1 MSEESRCWFCHRSE
15 AEVSAFADLETP
27 REREILKQMSQ
38 ATQSKADFVQSAD
51 VWRKGVPKE
60 FKEFEFEF
68 VTSNADQFKPIRIGN
83 GLLGEIV
90 APSKLLGEIVDAK
103 KLTVDW
109 LEKVALV
116 LRKGEGE
123 IPGFGPLLPF
133 EKADRDLLSRMVDQ
147 FETKWRRRIGSDGGR
162 GADSR
167 GYARGFE
174 GLKLFDGLE
183 FMIAAGVLY
192 YDVQAQLFDMAR
204 RKEIKSK
211 PKRGVS
217 VLLVSG
223 YPPVPLCSVCV
234 DVMRELGSRQFAV
247 EPAVPQQVSARHP
260 IGS

>member
-204 RKEIKSK
+204 RKETNIK
-211 PKRGVS
+211 PKKGVS
-217 VLLVSG
+217 VQLMNG

-234 DVMRELGSRQFAV
+234 DVMRKLV
-247 EPAVPQQVSARHP
+247 ESAAPQQVSARRP
-260 IGS
+260 VKSQM